1 MKYLD
6 LYIYI
11 IFVVKICFILM
22 ALSHLYL
29 KSKGKTDSDLD
40 KKIVYWKEQFEFIF
54 ILLMAI
60 LLIHLFNPRNDKT
73 IIINT
78 EAKLLLYLFG
88 FVLIITANWNDFIH
102 NSLWFTKIQS
112 IIGPTYK

>member
-11 IFVVKICFILM
+11 IFLVKICFILM

-29 KSKGKTDSDLD
+29 KAKGKKDSDLD
-40 KKIVYWKEQFEFIF
+40 KKILYWKEWFEFIF
-54 ILLMAI
+54 ILLMSL
-60 LLIHLFNPRNDKT
+60 LLIYLFNPRNDKT
-73 IIINT
+73 IIINN

-102 NSLWFTKIQS
+102 KSLWFTKFQS